1 MEIEILTALCAFAFV
16 SSVTPGPNNLMLM
29 ASGANFGIW
38 RTLPHFVGVVL
49 GFMLMIVLMG
59 TGLVIVFEAF
69 PNSYVILQVFS
80 ITYLIYLAWRISI
93 AGNPGSASR
102 AKPISSIQ
110 AALFQWVNPKAWA
123 MALTAITLYAPTQSL
138 IEIALITLVFG
149 LVNMPSVFVW
159 VVLGANIKRMLSNQ
173 MRLRLFNYSM
183 ALMLLATMYPTIK
196 ELAV

>member
-59 TGLVIVFEAF
+59 TGLVFVFETF
-69 PNSYVILQVFS
+69 PTSYVILQVFS